1 MGWPSVNAKAIGI
14 ARLTGYDGLG
24 LHAELLAKIG
34 RIEIFS
40 PAQDLALCIEIVDG
54 AEGVRD
60 AHPMHREIV
69 QAFGHHRSS
78 GGEQP
83 DDSALHEGRE
93 LELTFNFSADR
104 LSTLSDLP
112 GHTPVPYTFSNEL

>member
-54 AEGVRD
+54 DEGVRD
-60 AHPMHREIV
+60 AHPMHRSEEHTSELQSLMRISYAV
-69 QAFGHHRSS
+69 FCLKKQTQKKKTHTNTPIQA
-78 GGEQP
+78 
-83 DDSALHEGRE
+83 
-93 LELTFNFSADR
+93 TKN
-104 LSTLSDLP
+104 
-112 GHTPVPYTFSNEL
+112 HTDQ

>member
-54 AEGVRD
+54 DEGVRD

-69 QAFGHHRSS
+69 PAFGHQRYS
-78 GGEQP
+78 GGAQL
-83 DDSALHEGRE
+83 DDSALHTGRE
-93 LELTFNFSADR
+93 LALTFNLSAEHH
-104 LSTLSDLP
+104 STS
-112 GHTPVPYTFSNEL
+112 

>member
-1 MGWPSVNAKAIGI
+1 MVWPSVHAKAIGI

-40 PAQDLALCIEIVDG
+40 PAQALALCIEIVDG
-54 AEGVRD
+54 DEGVRA

-78 GGEQP
+78 GGDQLA
-83 DDSALHEGRE
+83 DSALNEERE
-93 LELTFNFSADR
+93 LTLPFYFSADPIGR
-104 LSTLSDLP
+104 A
-112 GHTPVPYTFSNEL
+112 PV